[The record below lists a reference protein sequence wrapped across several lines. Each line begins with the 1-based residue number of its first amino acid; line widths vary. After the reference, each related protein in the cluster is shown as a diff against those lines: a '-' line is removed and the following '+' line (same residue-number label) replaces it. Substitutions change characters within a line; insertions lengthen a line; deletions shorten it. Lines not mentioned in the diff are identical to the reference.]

1 VRETEVFI
9 EIEDLKTEPLHVHHL
24 YGVKDLDFVHAD
36 AALDEPVSVDF
47 VLDHKDKDLRLGGT
61 LQTSVRYKCARCLR
75 ESSSRLATNFDLLY
89 MPQPAPSVDQ
99 EIELKYDD
107 MQIGFYDGVRFD
119 VDLMVLEQIELA
131 LPMKFIC
138 QEACKGLCVNCGADL
153 NEGPCLCKTSDID
166 SRLAVL
172 RDFRKK
178 MDQ

>member
-1 VRETEVFI
+1 MFI
-9 EIEDLKTEPLHVHHL
+9 EIEDLKAEPLRIHHI
-24 YGVKDLDFVHAD
+24 YAVKDLDFAHAD

-47 VLDHKDKDLRLGGT
+47 VLDHKEKDLRLGGT
-61 LQTSVRYKCARCLR
+61 LQTSIRYECARCLR
-75 ESSSRLATNFDLLY
+75 ESSRRLATNFDLLY
-89 MPQPAPSVDQ
+89 LPQADWGVDQ
-99 EIELKYDD
+99 EIELKYED
-107 MQIGFYDGVRFD
+107 MQIGFYDGIRFD

-153 NEGPCLCKTSDID
+153 NESPCLCKGSDID

-172 RDFRKK
+172 REFRKK

>member
-1 VRETEVFI
+1 MFI
-9 EIEDLKTEPLHVHHL
+9 EIEDLKSEPLRVHHI
-24 YGVKDLDFVHAD
+24 YGVKDLDFAHAD
-36 AALDEPVSVDF
+36 AALDEPVAVDF

-75 ESSSRLATNFDLLY
+75 ESTRRLATNFDLLY
-89 MPQPAPSVDQ
+89 LPQADWGVDQ
-99 EIELKYDD
+99 EIELKYED

-131 LPMKFIC
+131 VPMKFIC
-138 QEACKGLCVNCGADL
+138 QESCKGLCVTCGADL
-153 NEGPCLCKTSDID
+153 NEGPCRCKVSDVD

-172 RDFRKK
+172 KEFRKK

>member
-1 VRETEVFI
+1 
-9 EIEDLKTEPLHVHHL
+9 
-24 YGVKDLDFVHAD
+24 
-36 AALDEPVSVDF
+36 
-47 VLDHKDKDLRLGGT
+47 
-61 LQTSVRYKCARCLR
+61 
-75 ESSSRLATNFDLLY
+75 LY

-153 NEGPCLCKTSDID
+153 NEGPCHCKTSDID